1 MDAVLRDSRYM
12 QAISTRIKAPMSQP
26 IGRESG
32 QLAPKRSSQVP
43 FLVVATLSVGFLLR
57 ALWIATADF
66 PEESAAKPYPQ
77 REHNIAAT
85 HSTTERSTL
94 SASEYAM
101 LMSVCPTGAV
111 DLPAELKPVDSAIA
125 STNEQLRLA
134 NRPGSWP
141 NSGRIQVAN
150 KPATNNPRPDLG
162 AWLVPPEEW
171 YGPAGVPQPDSA
183 EPTLTDPVEQVGEES
198 LGKNLEGD
206 SAEEE
211 PDPQQVVTAK
221 PEIHAPVVPDKSVTN
236 QPTLLRAA
244 TDPYDQ
250 SSPTGNRQI
259 EDRESNGSEPNM
271 IESNETGSSKI
282 DSRDD
287 EVPAQKPETIESVPL
302 GPTVLPLVEMP
313 VDELPLAK
321 PLQAQPSLKQPSP
334 TQPQN
339 GFFPAPDKTV
349 AEEPNSQSLS
359 ELELFSPP
367 HTIQSPLPPQVVTPP
382 VGRVPAPVQLPV
394 QSPNLNPHGNHA
406 ALAAEARK
414 AADGKTAYEAHR
426 DLYLKNCYPSAR
438 DCAECHK
445 QIYEEWSTSSHA
457 YAYISPMFHK
467 FEQTISTLSQGTVGH
482 FCTRCHSPVAAS
494 MGLPRSTPVGKM
506 SGAQVE
512 GVTCIVCHR
521 VNERYGKTNGERR
534 VIPGSLE
541 DPIYGGIG
549 GEGVRQAI
557 ANRDKYKVKT
567 SAADKKPGQLIHNE
581 GRFFDQLTHAEAC
594 TSCHQVAVHP
604 GIKLEVVWEQ
614 YRNSPACKKGVSCQD
629 CHMGRIPGVPSG
641 YNYGPIA
648 EVGGKTVN
656 NHRKQA
662 NHSFFGPGYSIAH
675 PGVFPQHKDAD
686 KWSLDEWLTFDWR
699 AGWGTDDFEDQVEE
713 AEDQGIDTSRW
724 FPVVWADVDD
734 RCDARDIISD
744 NQKKLK
750 RKSHLRELV
759 MENGSKVDGP
769 FFRTTPR
776 KGQDLEFDYIVANL
790 NEGHNLPTASL
801 GAQPQLWA
809 NVVLIGPRG
818 QRLWETGYLDTK
830 GDLCDIH
837 SEDVRRGRARF
848 DSQLFNLQTMF
859 LYTGAVGTDR
869 EWTLPVNISLDQV
882 PHLRPGAVPVSV
894 LNHPPFIRM
903 ESRSIAPLGKKRV
916 KYKVPADLM
925 CEPGRYRLSFRLR
938 SRLEPM
944 YFMRFCDA
952 TNEMMRSMTEQT
964 LDIHPYSV
972 EFEVR

>member
-1 MDAVLRDSRYM
+1 
-12 QAISTRIKAPMSQP
+12 MSQP
-26 IGRESG
+26 FGRESET
-32 QLAPKRSSQVP
+32 LAPNQSSQIP
-43 FLVVATLSVGFLLR
+43 FLIVATLSVGFLLR
-57 ALWIATADF
+57 ALWIATADL
-66 PEESAAKPYPQ
+66 PEAKSAKAQAPTVADSIVAAATIAESATVDPS
-77 REHNIAAT
+77 AT
-85 HSTTERSTL
+85 QTTM

-101 LMSVCPTGAV
+101 LMSVCPTGA
-111 DLPAELKPVDSAIA
+111 AELPSDLKPQPDLRVA
-125 STNEQLRLA
+125 S
-134 NRPGSWP
+134 RPGAWP
-141 NSGRIQVAN
+141 ADGRIRVAN
-150 KPATNNPRPDLG
+150 KSNNSKLG
-162 AWLVPPEEW
+162 DWLVEPETW
-171 YGPAGVPQPDSA
+171 YGPEGAPDSETTKRIPDA
-183 EPTLTDPVEQVGEES
+183 ITEPGSGEAKE
-198 LGKNLEGD
+198 NEP
-206 SAEEE
+206 AEEE
-211 PDPQQVVTAK
+211 IKPKSVTTAK
-221 PEIHAPVVPDKSVTN
+221 PEIPEPSKPARIEAESMPFEPKSVEPSVTEPPVFSPPVRIQ
-236 QPTLLRAA
+236 QPSLPETDEPLIAPMKPIVDKAIPEQEPPLLR
-244 TDPYDQ
+244 PQ
-250 SSPTGNRQI
+250 N
-259 EDRESNGSEPNM
+259 
-271 IESNETGSSKI
+271 
-282 DSRDD
+282 
-287 EVPAQKPETIESVPL
+287 IESVPL
-302 GPTVLPLVEMP
+302 GPNFIAPVETPVEQLPKAKPELSLPAESKPIKPNPPEPKKELFTAPSVTEPAVVSEEALPLPNKP
-313 VDELPLAK
+313 VQIEK
-321 PLQAQPSLKQPSP
+321 PEPIVQP
-334 TQPQN
+334 TQ
-339 GFFPAPDKTV
+339 V
-349 AEEPNSQSLS
+349 
-359 ELELFSPP
+359 
-367 HTIQSPLPPQVVTPP
+367 
-382 VGRVPAPVQLPV
+382 
-394 QSPNLNPHGNHA
+394 PNLNPHGNSE

-414 AADGKTAYEAHR
+414 AADGKSAYEAHR

-457 YAYISPMFHK
+457 YAYVSPMFHK
-467 FEQTISTLSQGTVGH
+467 FEQTISMLSQGTVGH
-482 FCTRCHSPVAAS
+482 FCTRCHSPVTAT
-494 MGLPRSTPVGKM
+494 MGLPRSVPM
-506 SGAQVE
+506 QQLSGAQVE

-521 VNERYGKTNGERR
+521 VNERYGKTNGDRR
-534 VIPGSLE
+534 IVPGSLE

-557 ANRDKYKVKT
+557 AERDKYKVKT
-567 SAADKKPGQLIHNE
+567 SADDKSPGQLIHNE
-581 GRFFDQLTHAEAC
+581 GRFFDQLSKSEAC

-675 PGVFPQHKDAD
+675 PGIFPQHKDAGR
-686 KWSLDEWLTFDWR
+686 WTMDEWLTFDWR
-699 AGWGTDDFEDQVEE
+699 AGWGTDEFEERVEQ

-724 FPVVWADVDD
+724 FPPAWQDIDD

-744 NQKKLK
+744 NQKKLA
-750 RKSHLRELV
+750 RKQHLRELV

-769 FFRTTPR
+769 FFRESPR
-776 KGQDLEFDYIVANL
+776 VGEKLEFDFIVANL

-818 QRLWETGYLDTK
+818 QRLWETGYLDKK

-837 SEDVRRGRARF
+837 SEEVRHGQARF
-848 DSQLFNLQTMF
+848 DEQLFNLQTIF

-869 EWTLPVNISLDQV
+869 EWTLPVNISFDQV
-882 PHLRPGAVPVSV
+882 PHLRPGAVPISV

-916 KYKVPADLM
+916 KYSVPADLM

-938 SRLEPM
+938 SRLEPI

-952 TNEMMRSMTEQT
+952 TNEMIRSMTEQT

>member
-1 MDAVLRDSRYM
+1 
-12 QAISTRIKAPMSQP
+12 MSQP
-26 IGRESG
+26 IGKESD
-32 QLAPKRSSQVP
+32 QLAPKQSSQIP

-57 ALWIATADF
+57 ALWIATADL
-66 PEESAAKPYPQ
+66 PDESAAKTHPQ
-77 REHNIAAT
+77 RESKAAET
-85 HSTTERSTL
+85 RLTTDLIRTDRSTL

-101 LMSVCPTGAV
+101 LMSVCPTGAAE
-111 DLPAELKPVDSAIA
+111 LPTELKPADPAKVSSNDP
-125 STNEQLRLA
+125 LRLA
-134 NRPGSWP
+134 NRPGRWP
-141 NSGRIQVAN
+141 HSGRIQVAS
-150 KPATNNPRPDLG
+150 KPEASNARPDLG
-162 AWLVPPEEW
+162 DWLVPPDEW
-171 YGPAGVPQPDSA
+171 YGPAGAPSSDS
-183 EPTLTDPVEQVGEES
+183 TD
-198 LGKNLEGD
+198 
-206 SAEEE
+206 AEEE
-211 PDPQQVVTAK
+211 PVEPTENLVEDESDSQQVITAK
-221 PEIHAPVVPDKSVTN
+221 PEINVPAVTDSSVTSGPLTD
-236 QPTLLRAA
+236 QPIFLPPTGAPFDENSPTENLQVENGES
-244 TDPYDQ
+244 Q
-250 SSPTGNRQI
+250 SSDLDVIDPSETQVSEI
-259 EDRESNGSEPNM
+259 DPRESEKPNQ
-271 IESNETGSSKI
+271 
-282 DSRDD
+282 R
-287 EVPAQKPETIESVPL
+287 PETVESVPL
-302 GPTVLPLVEMP
+302 GPTVLAPVETP
-313 VDELPLAK
+313 VEELPLAK
-321 PLQAQPSLKQPSP
+321 PLQATPPQPE
-334 TQPQN
+334 N
-339 GFFPAPDKTV
+339 GFIPLPNKTV
-349 AEEPNSQSLS
+349 VEEPNRQPLPAV
-359 ELELFSPP
+359 EQLPAP
-367 HTIQSPLPPQVVTPP
+367 NTTQSPAPHQVVAPP
-382 VGRVPAPVQLPV
+382 VDRTPASVQAPV
-394 QSPNLNPHGNHA
+394 QSPSLNPHGNHA

-467 FEQTISTLSQGTVGH
+467 FEQTLSHLSQGTVGH

-506 SGAQVE
+506 AGAQVE

-534 VIPGSLE
+534 VVPGSLE

-567 SAADKKPGQLIHNE
+567 SATDKRPGQLIHNE
-581 GRFFDQLTHAEAC
+581 GRFFDQLSHSEAC

-614 YRNSPACKKGVSCQD
+614 YRSSPACKKGISCQD

-648 EVGGKTVN
+648 EVGGKTVS

-686 KWSLDEWLTFDWR
+686 KWSLDEWLAFDWR

-713 AEDQGIDTSRW
+713 AEEQGIDTSRW
-724 FPVVWADVDD
+724 FPAVWADVDD
-734 RCDARDIISD
+734 RCDARDIITD
-744 NQKKLK
+744 NQKKLE
-750 RKSHLRELV
+750 RKNHLRELV

-769 FFRTTPR
+769 FFRATPR

-837 SEDVRRGRARF
+837 SEDVRHGRARF

>member
-1 MDAVLRDSRYM
+1 
-12 QAISTRIKAPMSQP
+12 MSQL
-26 IGRESG
+26 IGRESDP
-32 QLAPKRSSQVP
+32 LAPKQSSQIP

-57 ALWIATADF
+57 ALWIVTADL
-66 PEESAAKPYPQ
+66 PDDAASELRQGPQ
-77 REHNIAAT
+77 SIAAT
-85 HSTTERSTL
+85 RPATESTTL
-94 SASEYAM
+94 SAAEYAM
-101 LMSVCPTGAV
+101 LMSVCPTGAA
-111 DLPAELKPVDSAIA
+111 DLPSELKPIESPNAQTPDP
-125 STNEQLRLA
+125 LRLA
-134 NRPGSWP
+134 NRPGNWP
-141 NSGRIQVAN
+141 NSGRISVAS
-150 KPATNNPRPDLG
+150 KPDASNPHTNHSPANLG
-162 AWLVPPEEW
+162 DWLVAPEEW
-171 YGPAGVPQPDSA
+171 YGPDGMPQPAGQEASTVETT
-183 EPTLTDPVEQVGEES
+183 EPVV
-198 LGKNLEGD
+198 
-206 SAEEE
+206 EE
-211 PDPQQVVTAK
+211 PQANEVVVESEPEQIVTAK
-221 PEIHAPVVPDKSVTN
+221 PEI
-236 QPTLLRAA
+236 
-244 TDPYDQ
+244 
-250 SSPTGNRQI
+250 
-259 EDRESNGSEPNM
+259 
-271 IESNETGSSKI
+271 
-282 DSRDD
+282 
-287 EVPAQKPETIESVPL
+287 
-302 GPTVLPLVEMP
+302 
-313 VDELPLAK
+313 
-321 PLQAQPSLKQPSP
+321 
-334 TQPQN
+334 
-339 GFFPAPDKTV
+339 
-349 AEEPNSQSLS
+349 
-359 ELELFSPP
+359 
-367 HTIQSPLPPQVVTPP
+367 
-382 VGRVPAPVQLPV
+382 PAPVQEETPVEKQPLTKPLRVTPQPTQPRNDSIETPEPITARELAPHPFSQTEALPPPAKV
-394 QSPNLNPHGNHA
+394 QSPVPQTVVTPHDAQPPVLPQPSVMQPSVMQPSVVAQPSMPPAPAVQQRPSARQIPGTDPQVQSQDLNQLQKLNPHGNHA
-406 ALAAEARK
+406 ALAAEARE
-414 AADGKTAYEAHR
+414 ASDGKTAYEAHR

-457 YAYISPMFHK
+457 YAYVSPMFHK
-467 FEQTISTLSQGTVGH
+467 FEQTISFLSQGTVGH

-494 MGLPRSTPVGKM
+494 MGLPRSTPLGEM

-534 VIPGSLE
+534 VVPGSLE

-549 GEGVRQAI
+549 GEGVREAI
-557 ANRDKYKVKT
+557 ANRDKYKIKT

-581 GRFFDQLTHAEAC
+581 GRFFDQLTRAEAC

-648 EVGGKTVN
+648 EVGGKVVN

-675 PGVFPQHKDAD
+675 PGIFPQHKDAD
-686 KWSLDEWLTFDWR
+686 KWTLDEWLEFDWR
-699 AGWGTDDFEDQVEE
+699 AGWGTDEFEEQVEE

-724 FPVVWADVDD
+724 FPTVWADLDD
-734 RCDARDIISD
+734 RCDARDIITD
-744 NQKKLK
+744 NQKKLE
-750 RKSHLRELV
+750 RKHHLRELV
-759 MENGSKVDGP
+759 MENGSQVDGP

-776 KGQDLEFDYIVANL
+776 AGQELEFDYLVANL

-837 SEDVRRGRARF
+837 SEDVRHGRARF

-903 ESRSIAPLGKKRV
+903 ESRSLAPLGKKRV
-916 KYKVPADLM
+916 KYKVPANLM

-964 LDIHPYSV
+964 LDIHSYSV
-972 EFEVR
+972 EFDVR